1 MFNYLRQKNLRMTLN
16 LLKIFIHI
24 SLLIWMVYQVNYAH
38 AQLDESNSSIPIIDE
53 VVTSSVASD
62 AANEQKTQPTSIP
75 KENLIFERNLDQE
88 KKDQELRILYQQQT
102 EAYLEAY
109 RLFTISKAQWESLQT
124 LAALEE
130 AIARTR
136 EVMILRDR
144 TSLTY
149 SELLLHRLEIATGIE
164 ITQKNLYIDKLKAH
178 ITWLRNHLATTQE
191 ASTREMVN
199 AKADEFTQYYPDYKF
214 DLEKVLGLLALGRLQ
229 TVIDKGDYLFVRI
242 QNWYQEN
249 PGELSA
255 QVVRNRK
262 FDQVRLLRSQ
272 LTSEMVKA
280 REVAENSQNSQ
291 LFSLN
296 LVLTNLEKPFALSN
310 QYLSFLEEL
319 SLDQ

>member
-1 MFNYLRQKNLRMTLN
+1 MTLN

-38 AQLDESNSSIPIIDE
+38 AQIDESNSSIPIIDE
-53 VVTSSVASD
+53 VATSSVASN